1 MTSVRE
7 MWAAGDYPAVA
18 RFITSAADEC
28 IRAAGVGPG
37 DHVLDVACGNGNAAI
52 AAARAGGIVTGVDI
66 TPELLDAA
74 RAIAPDVEWI
84 EGDAQDLPFD
94 DGSFD
99 VVLSTFGCMF
109 APDHQRA
116 ADEILRVVRPGG
128 RIAIASWTP
137 ESTVGDFFRTIAAH
151 EPPQPGDSPLL
162 WGTEAH
168 VRELFAGR
176 VISCERQ
183 AVPFSWASPAGAADF
198 YAENFGPVL
207 LARAEAED
215 EAALLADLRALF
227 ERFGTHYEGEYLLAH
242 IDCTTAVASKS
253 SKHKK
258 T

>member
-1 MTSVRE
+1 MTSVSE
-7 MWAAGDYPAVA
+7 VWAAGDYPAVA
-18 RFITSAADEC
+18 RFITSAADAC
-28 IRAAGVGPG
+28 VRAAGVGPG

-74 RAIAPDVEWI
+74 RAAAPDVEWV

-94 DGSFD
+94 DDSFD

-109 APDHQRA
+109 APDHRRA
-116 ADEILRVVRPGG
+116 ADEIARVVRPGG

-137 ESTVGDFFRTIAAH
+137 EGKIGDFFRTIAEHA
-151 EPPQPGDSPLL
+151 PPPPGESPLL

-168 VRELFAGR
+168 VRELFGA
-176 VISCERQ
+176 VSTERR
-183 AVPFSWASPAGAADF
+183 AVPFTFESSHGAADF
-198 YAENFGPVL
+198 YADNFGPL
-207 LARAEAED
+207 LMARAAAED

-227 ERFGTHYEGEYLLAH
+227 DRWGSAYEGEYLM
-242 IDCTTAVASKS
+242 AVAR
-253 SKHKK
+253 